1 MLGAR
6 NLQVQS
12 RQLVRVNYSQWLDCA
27 RGEQLAGVTVTVIP
41 VSTPATGATIDSAV
55 VLPDR
60 ESIVFVVG
68 GPGVVGDQFNIEV
81 QITTTLTQSRTDLIG
96 VTVVAIS

>member
-12 RQLVRVNYSQWLDCA
+12 RQLVRVNYDQWLDCA
-27 RGEQLAGVTVTVIP
+27 RGETIQSVNVTVIP
-41 VSTPATGATIDSAV
+41 VSTPATAATVDSV
-55 VLPDR
+55 SVLPDR
-60 ESIVFVVG
+60 EGVMFVVG
-68 GPGVVGDQFNIEV
+68 GPGVVGDQFNLEV
-81 QITTTLTQSRTDLIG
+81 QITTSLSQSRADLIG